1 MNATLAL
8 QTALRAELL
17 ASSPVTA
24 LLGPAAVFDDVPQG
38 RSCPYLHLGDIE
50 TRDWSTQ
57 TRRGHE
63 HIVSLH
69 VWSDYRGRKQALDII
84 EAVDRALEG
93 GGLAL
98 TGHGL
103 VNLSTIFWTVL
114 HELGNGLYHGIM
126 RLRVVTEPNIDQG
139 E

>member
-8 QTALRAELL
+8 QTALRTKLL
-17 ASSPVTA
+17 AAPQVTA

-38 RSCPYLHLGDIE
+38 TRCPYLQLGDIE

-57 TRRGHE
+57 TRQGHE
-63 HIVSLH
+63 HSVTLH
-69 VWSDYRGRKQALDII
+69 VWTDYRGRKQALDII
-84 EAVDRALEG
+84 ESVDAALEQP
-93 GGLAL
+93 GLAL
-98 TGHGL
+98 AGHAVVSL
-103 VNLSTIFWTVL
+103 RTTFWTVL

-126 RLRVVTEPNIDQG
+126 RLRVVTEPNTQG

>member
-8 QTALRAELL
+8 QTALRARLL
-17 ASSPVTA
+17 ASPAVTA

-38 RSCPYLHLGDIE
+38 TSCPYVHLGDIE

-84 EAVDRALEG
+84 EAVDGALEG
-93 GGLAL
+93 ATLAL
-98 TGHGL
+98 AGHVL
-103 VNLSTIFWTVL
+103 VSLSTIFWTVL

>member
-8 QTALRAELL
+8 QTALRGKLL
-17 ASSPVTA
+17 ASSTVTA
-24 LLGPAAVFDDVPQG
+24 FIGPAAVFDDVPQG
-38 RSCPYLHLGDIE
+38 TKCPYLHLGDIE

-84 EAVDRALEG
+84 EAVDGALDG
-93 GGLAL
+93 ASLAL
-98 TGHGL
+98 TGHVL
-103 VNLSTIFWTVL
+103 VSLSAIFWTVL

-126 RLRVVTEPNIDQG
+126 RLRAVTEPNIDQG

>member
-17 ASSPVTA
+17 ASPPVTA
-24 LLGPAAVFDDVPQG
+24 LLGAAAVFDDVPQG
-38 RSCPYLHLGDIE
+38 TRCPYLHLGDIE

-57 TRRGHE
+57 TRQGHE

-84 EAVDRALEG
+84 EAVDGALADRS
-93 GGLAL
+93 LAL
-98 TGHGL
+98 AGHVL
-103 VNLSTIFWTVL
+103 VSLSTIFWTVL